1 MPRTWSF
8 RWAWL
13 HKMGSAIAR
22 SINPS
27 TSCNPLLAN
36 WELKILHHSLPS
48 MQSSHERDLS
58 KKWQLQLFIL
68 FYFFFQSL
76 ESRLPLLLQLA
87 ILLESFTLQQ
97 TFCLSGSGADQG
109 VHASQRPRVSD
120 DLSTFDTLPPNVAF
134 RGTKTNWER
143 VRADVMSTAKSF
155 EQVTTIHLSL

>member
-1 MPRTWSF
+1 MKGDS
-8 RWAWL
+8 
-13 HKMGSAIAR
+13 
-22 SINPS
+22 
-27 TSCNPLLAN
+27 
-36 WELKILHHSLPS
+36 
-48 MQSSHERDLS
+48 S
-58 KKWQLQLFIL
+58 KKMAVTT
-68 FYFFFQSL
+68 FYTFLLFFQSL

-109 VHASQRPRVSD
+109 VHASQQPRES
-120 DLSTFDTLPPNVAF
+120 FDTPNVAF

>member
-1 MPRTWSF
+1 M
-8 RWAWL
+8 
-13 HKMGSAIAR
+13 K
-22 SINPS
+22 
-27 TSCNPLLAN
+27 
-36 WELKILHHSLPS
+36 
-48 MQSSHERDLS
+48 SSHERDLS
-58 KKWQLQLFIL
+58 EKMAVTT
-68 FYFFFQSL
+68 FYTFLLFFQSL

-109 VHASQRPRVSD
+109 VHALQRPRVSD

-155 EQVTTIHLSL
+155 EQVTTIHLSLY